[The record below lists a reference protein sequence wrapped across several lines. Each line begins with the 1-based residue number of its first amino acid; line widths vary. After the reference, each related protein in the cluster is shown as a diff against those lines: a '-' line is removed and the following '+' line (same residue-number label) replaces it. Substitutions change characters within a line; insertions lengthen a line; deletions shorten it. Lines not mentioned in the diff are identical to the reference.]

1 MSGDLMVSDNAQEP
15 EVYVDA
21 DAMSREMDEVEA
33 LLNKALLIG
42 DPNLAFGYVRGV
54 RALGQIKG
62 MGIAKI
68 LYQTWTDWPQYQKM
82 GVDDDW
88 ENVAPVMCGLA
99 LDQCR
104 DYRDLMKNLYANPE
118 VPDWVKKALVTKP
131 LTGQLYLSH
140 ATHDLDD
147 DDYKQLMDANTPNEM
162 REIVRAKRG
171 ITTSSENRVVIL
183 EERANPHIIKAKKG
197 TYGKYVVVGTL
208 RAEKEDLEGNDYEHM
223 VRSIAVERIRRAA
236 GILQQ

>member
-1 MSGDLMVSDNAQEP
+1 
-15 EVYVDA
+15 
-21 DAMSREMDEVEA
+21 
-33 LLNKALLIG
+33 
-42 DPNLAFGYVRGV
+42 
-54 RALGQIKG
+54 
-62 MGIAKI
+62 
-68 LYQTWTDWPQYQKM
+68 M

-104 DYRDLMKNLYANPE
+104 DYRDLMKNLYANPA
-118 VPDWVKKALVTKP
+118 VPQWAKDRLLSKP
-131 LTGQLYLSH
+131 LSGQLYLSH
-140 ATHDLDD
+140 AVHDLDD
-147 DDYKQLMDANTPNEM
+147 DDYHSLLDAVTPNEM

-171 ITTSSENRVVIL
+171 VSTSSETRVVIL

-197 TYGKYVVVGTL
+197 THGKYIVVGTL